1 MHKQLRMIQLKN
13 NRNWFLS
20 AKINALTPYRERVK
34 RKRERERERYSY
46 RKDVAFGSKRHEQSY
61 RLPVSNSL
69 HFLSFGR
76 HGTPMVVSGRHHTSD
91 TVSRT
96 HGLTPVT
103 RNELWPINPI
113 GPVRFGRLRLGC
125 QSDRSADKMGN
136 DVTIGTGSNRQEK
149 LIQDNTYSRF
159 TMSL

>member
-1 MHKQLRMIQLKN
+1 MIQLKN

-20 AKINALTPYRERVK
+20 AKINALTPYRERVQ

-91 TVSRT
+91 TVSQT
-96 HGLTPVT
+96 HGLILTVSHQSPGTSYDPLT
-103 RNELWPINPI
+103 RLVRSGSDGCVLGVNPT
-113 GPVRFGRLRLGC
+113 GPQMKWV
-125 QSDRSADKMGN
+125 MN
-136 DVTIGTGSNRQEK
+136 
-149 LIQDNTYSRF
+149 
-159 TMSL
+159 